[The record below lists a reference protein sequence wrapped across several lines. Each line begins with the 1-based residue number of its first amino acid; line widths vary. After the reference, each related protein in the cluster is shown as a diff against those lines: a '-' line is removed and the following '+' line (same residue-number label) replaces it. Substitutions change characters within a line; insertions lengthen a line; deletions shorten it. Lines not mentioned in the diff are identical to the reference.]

1 LKLDNILNHY
11 LPRGAQAVEQII
23 NLKNQEEAITTVER
37 QLAAAAP
44 PEAYEKLAD
53 AVKYAQ
59 AELAQAKATYE
70 TGRRHCEE
78 IAAAIE
84 KIKELSQYSEQNI
97 DRKNDEH
104 IIAASAKVQA
114 TLNLFREK
122 LLHKLNQLESVVE
135 YFLYLLH
142 KSDLVHRVEIDIIP
156 LAFPL

>member
-1 LKLDNILNHY
+1 L
-11 LPRGAQAVEQII
+11 
-23 NLKNQEEAITTVER
+23 R

-84 KIKELSQYSEQNI
+84 KIKGIITASKTSTE
-97 DRKNDEH
+97 KNDEH
-104 IIAASAKVQA
+104 IIAASAKVRHAQ
-114 TLNLFREK
+114 
-122 LLHKLNQLESVVE
+122 
-135 YFLYLLH
+135 
-142 KSDLVHRVEIDIIP
+142 P
-156 LAFPL
+156 FPRD

>member
-1 LKLDNILNHY
+1 LVRAVENLKQLDNILNHY
-11 LPRGAQAVEQII
+11 LPSGLTQAVEQII

-44 PEAYEKLAD
+44 PEAKRLAD

-84 KIKELSQYSEQNI
+84 KNK
-97 DRKNDEH
+97 
-104 IIAASAKVQA
+104 IIAVQRAK
-114 TLNLFREK
+114 
-122 LLHKLNQLESVVE
+122 
-135 YFLYLLH
+135 
-142 KSDLVHRVEIDIIP
+142 HRP
-156 LAFPL
+156 KK